1 MKNQITDIQKKHRD
15 KRDKNDK
22 HDKSDIHDKYVEYDN
37 SDKRDRV
44 IWKKMKSA
52 IIIVMKFLFEEFV
65 CKIF

>member
-1 MKNQITDIQKKHRD
+1 MPDPQQKYRD

-22 HDKSDIHDKYVEYDN
+22 HDKSDNHDKCVKYDKG
-37 SDKRDRV
+37 DKRDRV
-44 IWKKMKSA
+44 IWKLAKSA